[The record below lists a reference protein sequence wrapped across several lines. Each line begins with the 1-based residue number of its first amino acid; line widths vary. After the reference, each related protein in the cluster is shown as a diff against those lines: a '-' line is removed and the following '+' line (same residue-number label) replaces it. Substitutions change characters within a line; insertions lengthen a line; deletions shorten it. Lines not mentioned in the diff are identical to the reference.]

1 LNKTFNETIGNLQV
15 LVIKAGSWAISLFVV
30 AIYFSTSLAIILSGL
45 LGLLWLFSGQ
55 YKTLPEMLKN
65 NWVAASSLLLFAF
78 FMVGLSYSS
87 VSNIEALSM
96 LSKYREL
103 LFIPLLTVFLST
115 ERTRYWAWN
124 AFIISSVL
132 ILVISYLMHFGIL
145 NLNHQGDPAF
155 KSRITHS
162 IFISFFGFFC
172 AHKAYDGKAYQKL
185 YWLLFIACAYNLF
198 FIVEGRTGQLIAVS
212 LVLLFAVQRFTKQG
226 LVMTALV
233 VGILMLLFLN
243 YSDKATRFNEG
254 VVNMQSDLKPGPEQS
269 QTSMGQRYMF
279 WRYTLKL
286 IAEKPLFG
294 HGTGSFAK
302 EYERIASSETMMAKN
317 PHNEFLMVSVQLG
330 VVGLVI
336 YLGFLASQYYLS
348 KRLPHQ
354 EKYVAQGLL
363 LTLIITSLFN
373 TPIMDHAEGH
383 WFVMIIA
390 LCYASLSTGL
400 NTEINHA

>member
-1 LNKTFNETIGNLQV
+1 MTMFSVMFEKVNV
-15 LVIKAGSWAISLFVV
+15 WALKVGGICTALFIV
-30 AIYFSTSLAIILSGL
+30 AIYFSTSLAIMLSGL
-45 LGLLWLFSGQ
+45 LALLWLLSGQ
-55 YKTLPEMLKN
+55 FVVLPVTLKKN
-65 NWVAASSLLLFAF
+65 PVAAFSLLLLLCFI
-78 FMVGLSYSS
+78 VGLGYGVATHS
-87 VSNIEALSM
+87 EALSM

-103 LFIPLLTVFLST
+103 LFIPLLTAFLST

-132 ILVISYLMHFGIL
+132 ILVISYLMHFGIFS
-145 NLNHQGDPAF
+145 LNHQGDPTF

-172 AHKAYDGKAYQKL
+172 AHKAYDEKAYQKL

-212 LVLLFAVQRFTKQG
+212 LVLLFAVQRFTKRG
-226 LVMTALV
+226 LVMTVFV

-243 YSDKATRFNEG
+243 YSDKATRINSGFSST
-254 VVNMQSDLKPGPEQS
+254 QSYLQAHPENAES
-269 QTSMGQRYMF
+269 SMGARFTF
-279 WRYTLKL
+279 WKYSLKL
-286 IAEKPLFG
+286 VAEKPLFG

-302 EYERIASSETMMAKN
+302 EYERIASTETMMAKN

-330 VVGLVI
+330 VVGLLI

-348 KRLPHQ
+348 KKLANQ

-373 TPIMDHAEGH
+373 TPIMDHTEGH
-383 WFVMIIA
+383 WFVMMIT
-390 LCYASLSTGL
+390 LCYASLSTDL
-400 NTEINHA
+400 NAEINHA

>member
-1 LNKTFNETIGNLQV
+1 MISVMLERVNV
-15 LVIKAGSWAISLFVV
+15 WALKVGGICTALFIV
-30 AIYFSTSLAIILSGL
+30 AIYFSTSLAIMLSGL
-45 LGLLWLFSGQ
+45 LALLLLLSGQ
-55 YKTLPEMLKN
+55 FMQLPVILKKN
-65 NWVAASSLLLFAF
+65 PVAAFSLLLLLCFI
-78 FMVGLSYSS
+78 VGLGYGVATHS
-87 VSNIEALSM
+87 EALSM

-103 LFIPLLTVFLST
+103 LFIPLLTAFLST
-115 ERTRYWAWN
+115 ERTRSWAWN

-172 AHKAYDGKAYQKL
+172 AHKAYDGKADQKL

-212 LVLLFAVQRFTKQG
+212 LVLLFAVQRFTKRG
-226 LVMTALV
+226 LVMAVLV
-233 VGILMLLFLN
+233 VGILMALFLN

-279 WRYTLKL
+279 WRYSLEL

-302 EYERIASSETMMAKN
+302 EYERIASTETMMAKN

>member
-1 LNKTFNETIGNLQV
+1 MSNVMFEKIQILA
-15 LVIKAGSWAISLFVV
+15 IKFGGICTAAFIV
-30 AIYFSTSLAIILSGL
+30 AIYFSTSLATIISVSLV
-45 LGLLWLFSGQ
+45 LLWLLSGQ
-55 YKTLPEMLKN
+55 LKLIPFTLKKN
-65 NWVAASSLLLFAF
+65 PIAAWSLLLLLCFI
-78 FMVGLSYSS
+78 VGLCYGDATNSD
-87 VSNIEALSM
+87 ALSM

-103 LFIPLLTVFLST
+103 LFIPIVTVFLNA
-115 ERTRYWAWN
+115 ERSRYWAWN
-124 AFIISSVL
+124 AFILSSVL
-132 ILVISYLMHFGIL
+132 ILLISYLMHFGVL
-145 NLNHQGDPAF
+145 DLNHQGDPAF

-162 IFISFFGFFC
+162 IFISFFGFYC
-172 AHKAYDGKAYQKL
+172 AQKAYDGMAYQKV
-185 YWLLFIACAYNLF
+185 YWLLFIASAYNLF

-212 LVLLFAVQRFTKQG
+212 LVLLFAVQRFTKRG

-233 VGILMLLFLN
+233 VSILMLLFLN

-279 WRYTLKL
+279 WRYSLKL

-302 EYERIASSETMMAKN
+302 EYERIALNETMKTKN
-317 PHNEFLMVSVQLG
+317 PHNEFLMVGVQLG
-330 VVGLVI
+330 VVGLLV

-348 KRLPHQ
+348 KKLPYQ

-373 TPIMDHAEGH
+373 TPIMDHTEGH
-383 WFVMIIA
+383 WFLMMIA
-390 LCYASLSTGL
+390 LCFPSLSTVL
-400 NTEINHA
+400 KNEINHA

>member
-1 LNKTFNETIGNLQV
+1 MFSVMLERVND
-15 LVIKAGSWAISLFVV
+15 WALKVGGICTALFIVT
-30 AIYFSTSLAIILSGL
+30 IYFSTSLAIMLSGL
-45 LGLLWLFSGQ
+45 LALLWLLSGQ
-55 YKTLPEMLKN
+55 FIVLPVTLKKN
-65 NWVAASSLLLFAF
+65 PVAAFSLLLLLCFI
-78 FMVGLSYSS
+78 VGLGYGVATHS
-87 VSNIEALSM
+87 EALAM

-103 LFIPLLTVFLST
+103 LFIPLLTAFLST
-115 ERTRYWAWN
+115 ERTRSWAWN

-212 LVLLFAVQRFTKQG
+212 LVLLFAVQRFTKRG
-226 LVMTALV
+226 LVMTVFV
-233 VGILMLLFLN
+233 VGILMALFLN

-279 WRYTLKL
+279 WRYSLEL
-286 IAEKPLFG
+286 ITEKPLFG
-294 HGTGSFAK
+294 HGTGSFSK
-302 EYERIASSETMMAKN
+302 EYERITSTETMKARN
-317 PHNEFLMVSVQLG
+317 PHNEFLMISVQLG
-330 VVGLVI
+330 AVGLFI
-336 YLGFLASQYYLS
+336 YLGFLASQYLLS
-348 KRLPHQ
+348 KKLANQDRFILG
-354 EKYVAQGLL
+354 YSIRMYCGFRCL
-363 LTLIITSLFN
+363 
-373 TPIMDHAEGH
+373 MC
-383 WFVMIIA
+383 IA
-390 LCYASLSTGL
+390 K
-400 NTEINHA
+400 

>member
-1 LNKTFNETIGNLQV
+1 MISVMFEKVNV
-15 LVIKAGSWAISLFVV
+15 WALKVGGMCTALFIV

-45 LGLLWLFSGQ
+45 LALLWLLSGQ
-55 YKTLPEMLKN
+55 FMVLPVTLKKN
-65 NWVAASSLLLFAF
+65 PVAAFSLLLLLCFI
-78 FMVGLSYSS
+78 VGLGYG
-87 VSNIEALSM
+87 VATNGEAISM

-103 LFIPLLTVFLST
+103 LFIPLLTSFLST

-145 NLNHQGDPAF
+145 NLNNQGDPAF

-172 AHKAYDGKAYQKL
+172 AHKAYDGKAYKKL

-212 LVLLFAVQRFTKQG
+212 LVLLFAVQRFTKRG
-226 LVMTALV
+226 LIMTVFV

-279 WRYTLKL
+279 WRYSLEL

-302 EYERIASSETMMAKN
+302 EYERIASTETMMAKN

-330 VVGLVI
+330 VVGLLI
-336 YLGFLASQYYLS
+336 YLGFLASQYFLS
-348 KRLPHQ
+348 KKLADQ

-383 WFVMIIA
+383 WFLMMIA

-400 NTEINHA
+400 NAEINHA

>member
-1 LNKTFNETIGNLQV
+1 MISVMFEKVNV
-15 LVIKAGSWAISLFVV
+15 WALKVGGMCTALFIV

-45 LGLLWLFSGQ
+45 LALLWLLSGQ
-55 YKTLPEMLKN
+55 FMVLPVTLKKN
-65 NWVAASSLLLFAF
+65 PVAAFSLLLLLCFI
-78 FMVGLSYSS
+78 VGLGYG
-87 VSNIEALSM
+87 VATNGEAISM

-103 LFIPLLTVFLST
+103 LFIPLLTSFLST

-172 AHKAYDGKAYQKL
+172 AHKAYDGKAYKKL

-212 LVLLFAVQRFTKQG
+212 LILLFAVQRFTNRG
-226 LVMTALV
+226 LVMTVFV

-279 WRYTLKL
+279 WRYSLEL

-302 EYERIASSETMMAKN
+302 EYERIASTETMMAKN

-330 VVGLVI
+330 VVGLLI
-336 YLGFLASQYYLS
+336 YLGFLASQYFLS
-348 KRLPHQ
+348 KKLADQ

-383 WFVMIIA
+383 WFLMMIA

-400 NTEINHA
+400 NAEINHA

>member
-1 LNKTFNETIGNLQV
+1 MFSVMFEKVNV
-15 LVIKAGSWAISLFVV
+15 LALKVGGICTALFIV
-30 AIYFSTSLAIILSGL
+30 AIYFSTSLAIMLSGL
-45 LGLLWLFSGQ
+45 LALLWLLSGQ
-55 YKTLPEMLKN
+55 FMVLPVTLKKN
-65 NWVAASSLLLFAF
+65 PVAAFSLLLLLCFI
-78 FMVGLSYSS
+78 VGLGYGVATHS
-87 VSNIEALSM
+87 EALSM

-103 LFIPLLTVFLST
+103 LFIPLLTAFLST
-115 ERTRYWAWN
+115 ERTRSWAWN

-172 AHKAYDGKAYQKL
+172 AHKAYDEKAYQKL

-212 LVLLFAVQRFTKQG
+212 LVLLFAVQRFTKRG
-226 LVMTALV
+226 LVMTVLV
-233 VGILMLLFLN
+233 VCILMALFLN

-279 WRYTLKL
+279 WRYSMEL
-286 IAEKPLFG
+286 IAEKPLLG

-302 EYERIASSETMMAKN
+302 EYERITNTETMKAKN
-317 PHNEFLMVSVQLG
+317 PHNEFLMISVQLG
-330 VVGLVI
+330 AVGLFI

-348 KRLPHQ
+348 KKLANQ
-354 EKYVAQGLL
+354 EKCLAQGLL
-363 LTLIITSLFN
+363 FTLIITSLFN
-373 TPIMDHAEGH
+373 TPIMDHTEGH
-383 WFVMIIA
+383 WFLMMIA
-390 LCYASLSTGL
+390 LCFSSLSTGL

>member
-1 LNKTFNETIGNLQV
+1 MSNVMFEKIQILA
-15 LVIKAGSWAISLFVV
+15 IKFGGICTAAFIV
-30 AIYFSTSLAIILSGL
+30 AIYFSTSLATIISVSLV
-45 LGLLWLFSGQ
+45 LLWLLSGQ
-55 YKTLPEMLKN
+55 LKLIPFTLKKN
-65 NWVAASSLLLFAF
+65 PIAAWSLLLLLCFI
-78 FMVGLSYSS
+78 VGLCYGDATNSD
-87 VSNIEALSM
+87 ALSM

-103 LFIPLLTVFLST
+103 LFIPIVTVFLNA
-115 ERTRYWAWN
+115 ERSRYWAWN
-124 AFIISSVL
+124 AFILSSVL
-132 ILVISYLMHFGIL
+132 ILGISYLMHFGVL
-145 NLNHQGDPAF
+145 DLNHQGDPAF

-172 AHKAYDGKAYQKL
+172 AHKAYDGKADQKL

-212 LVLLFAVQRFTKQG
+212 LVLLFAVQRFTKRG
-226 LVMTALV
+226 LVMAVLV
-233 VGILMLLFLN
+233 VGILMALFLN

-279 WRYTLKL
+279 WRYSLEL

-302 EYERIASSETMMAKN
+302 EYERIASTETMMAKN

-330 VVGLVI
+330 VVGLLI
-336 YLGFLASQYYLS
+336 YLGFLASQYFLS
-348 KRLPHQ
+348 KKLADQ

-383 WFVMIIA
+383 WFLMMIA

-400 NTEINHA
+400 NAEINHA

>member
-1 LNKTFNETIGNLQV
+1 MSNVMFEKIQILA
-15 LVIKAGSWAISLFVV
+15 IKFGGICTASFIV
-30 AIYFSTSLAIILSGL
+30 AIYFSTSLATIISVSLV
-45 LGLLWLFSGQ
+45 LLWLLSGQ
-55 YKTLPEMLKN
+55 LKLIPFTLKKN
-65 NWVAASSLLLFAF
+65 PIAAWSLLLLLCFI
-78 FMVGLSYSS
+78 VGLCYGDATNSD
-87 VSNIEALSM
+87 ALSM

-103 LFIPLLTVFLST
+103 LFIPIVTVFLNA
-115 ERTRYWAWN
+115 ERSRYWAWN
-124 AFIISSVL
+124 AFILSSVL
-132 ILVISYLMHFGIL
+132 ILLISYLMHFGVL
-145 NLNHQGDPAF
+145 DLNHQGDPAF

-162 IFISFFGFFC
+162 IFISFFGFYC
-172 AHKAYDGKAYQKL
+172 AQKAYDGMAYQKV
-185 YWLLFIACAYNLF
+185 YWLLFIASAYNLF

-212 LVLLFAVQRFTKQG
+212 LVLLFAVQRFTKRG

-233 VGILMLLFLN
+233 VSILMLLFLN

-279 WRYTLKL
+279 WRYSLKL

-302 EYERIASSETMMAKN
+302 EYERIALNETMKTKN
-317 PHNEFLMVSVQLG
+317 PHNEFLMVGVQLG
-330 VVGLVI
+330 VVGLLV

-348 KRLPHQ
+348 KKLPYQ

-373 TPIMDHAEGH
+373 TPIMDHTEGH
-383 WFVMIIA
+383 WFLMMIA
-390 LCYASLSTGL
+390 LCFSSLSTDFK
-400 NTEINHA
+400 TEINHA

>member
-1 LNKTFNETIGNLQV
+1 MFSVMLERVNV
-15 LVIKAGSWAISLFVV
+15 WALKVGGICTALFIV
-30 AIYFSTSLAIILSGL
+30 AIYFSTSLAIMLSGL
-45 LGLLWLFSGQ
+45 LALLWLLSGQ
-55 YKTLPEMLKN
+55 FIVLPVTLKKN
-65 NWVAASSLLLFAF
+65 PVAAFSLLLLLCFI
-78 FMVGLSYSS
+78 VGLGYGVATHS
-87 VSNIEALSM
+87 EALAM

-103 LFIPLLTVFLST
+103 LFIPLLTAFLST
-115 ERTRYWAWN
+115 ERTRSWAWN

-212 LVLLFAVQRFTKQG
+212 LVLLFAVQRFTKRG
-226 LVMTALV
+226 LVMTVFV
-233 VGILMLLFLN
+233 VGILMALFLN

-279 WRYTLKL
+279 WRYSLEL
-286 IAEKPLFG
+286 ITEKPLFG

-302 EYERIASSETMMAKN
+302 EYERITSTETMKAKN
-317 PHNEFLMVSVQLG
+317 PHNEFLMISVQLG
-330 VVGLVI
+330 AVGLFI

-348 KRLPHQ
+348 KKLANQ
-354 EKYVAQGLL
+354 ERCVAQGLL

-373 TPIMDHAEGH
+373 TPIMDHTEGH
-383 WFVMIIA
+383 CFVMMVA
-390 LCYASLSTGL
+390 LCFSSLSTDL
-400 NTEINHA
+400 KNELNHA

>member
-1 LNKTFNETIGNLQV
+1 MSNVMFEKIQILA
-15 LVIKAGSWAISLFVV
+15 IKFGGICTAAFIV
-30 AIYFSTSLAIILSGL
+30 AIYFSTSLATIISVSLV
-45 LGLLWLFSGQ
+45 LLWLLSGQ
-55 YKTLPEMLKN
+55 LKLIPFTLKKN
-65 NWVAASSLLLFAF
+65 PIAAWSLLLLLCFI
-78 FMVGLSYSS
+78 VGLCYGDATNSD
-87 VSNIEALSM
+87 ALSM

-103 LFIPLLTVFLST
+103 LFIPIVTVFLNA
-115 ERTRYWAWN
+115 ERSRYWAWN
-124 AFIISSVL
+124 AFILSSVL
-132 ILVISYLMHFGIL
+132 ILLISYLMHFGVL
-145 NLNHQGDPAF
+145 DLNHQGDPAF

-162 IFISFFGFFC
+162 IFISFFGFYC
-172 AHKAYDGKAYQKL
+172 AQKAYDGMAYQKV
-185 YWLLFIACAYNLF
+185 YWLLFIASAYNLF

-212 LVLLFAVQRFTKQG
+212 LVLLFAVQRFTKRG

-233 VGILMLLFLN
+233 VSILMLLFLN

-279 WRYTLKL
+279 WRYSLKL

-302 EYERIASSETMMAKN
+302 EYERIALNETMKTKN
-317 PHNEFLMVSVQLG
+317 PHNEFLMVGVQLG
-330 VVGLVI
+330 VVGLLV

-348 KRLPHQ
+348 KKLPYQ

-373 TPIMDHAEGH
+373 TPIMDHTEGH
-383 WFVMIIA
+383 WFLMMIA
-390 LCYASLSTGL
+390 LCFSSLSTDFK
-400 NTEINHA
+400 TEINHA

>member
-1 LNKTFNETIGNLQV
+1 MSSV
-15 LVIKAGSWAISLFVV
+15 LFEKMNVWAIKFGGICTALFIV
-30 AIYFSTSLAIILSGL
+30 AIYFSTSLAIMLSGL
-45 LGLLWLFSGQ
+45 LALLWLLSGQ
-55 YKTLPEMLKN
+55 FMVLPVTLKKN
-65 NWVAASSLLLFAF
+65 PVAAWSLLLLLCFL
-78 FMVGLSYSS
+78 VGLSYGVATHS
-87 VSNIEALSM
+87 EALSM

-103 LFIPLLTVFLST
+103 LFIPLLTAFLST

-132 ILVISYLMHFGIL
+132 ILVISYLMHFGIF

-172 AHKAYDGKAYQKL
+172 AHKAYDEKAYQKL

-212 LVLLFAVQRFTKQG
+212 LVLLFAVQRFTKRG
-226 LVMTALV
+226 LVMTVFV

-279 WRYTLKL
+279 WRYSMEL
-286 IAEKPLFG
+286 IAEKPLLG

-302 EYERIASSETMMAKN
+302 EYERITSTETMKAKN

-330 VVGLVI
+330 AVGLFI

-348 KRLPHQ
+348 KKLANQ
-354 EKYVAQGLL
+354 EKCLAQGLL

-373 TPIMDHAEGH
+373 TPIMDHTEGH
-383 WFVMIIA
+383 WFVMMIA
-390 LCYASLSTGL
+390 LCFSSLSTDL
-400 NTEINHA
+400 KNEINHA

>member
-1 LNKTFNETIGNLQV
+1 MFSVMLERVND
-15 LVIKAGSWAISLFVV
+15 WALKVGGICTALFIV
-30 AIYFSTSLAIILSGL
+30 AIYFSTSLAIMLSGL
-45 LGLLWLFSGQ
+45 LALLWLLSGQ
-55 YKTLPEMLKN
+55 FIVLPVTLKKN
-65 NWVAASSLLLFAF
+65 PVAAFSLLLLLCFI
-78 FMVGLSYSS
+78 VGLGYG
-87 VSNIEALSM
+87 VATKGEAISM

-103 LFIPLLTVFLST
+103 LFIPLLTAFLST
-115 ERTRYWAWN
+115 ERTRSWAWN

-212 LVLLFAVQRFTKQG
+212 LVLLFAVQRFTKRG
-226 LVMTALV
+226 LVMTVFV
-233 VGILMLLFLN
+233 VGILMALFLN

-279 WRYTLKL
+279 WRYSLEL
-286 IAEKPLFG
+286 ITEKPLFG

-302 EYERIASSETMMAKN
+302 EYERITSTETMKAKN
-317 PHNEFLMVSVQLG
+317 PHNEFLMISVQLG
-330 VVGLVI
+330 AVGLFI

-348 KRLPHQ
+348 KKLANQ
-354 EKYVAQGLL
+354 ERCVAQGLL

-373 TPIMDHAEGH
+373 TPIMDHTEGH
-383 WFVMIIA
+383 WFVMMIA
-390 LCYASLSTGL
+390 LCFSSLSTDL
-400 NTEINHA
+400 KNELNHA

>member
-1 LNKTFNETIGNLQV
+1 MISVMLERVNV
-15 LVIKAGSWAISLFVV
+15 WALKVGGICTALFIV
-30 AIYFSTSLAIILSGL
+30 AIYFSTSLAIMLSGL
-45 LGLLWLFSGQ
+45 LALLLLLSGQ
-55 YKTLPEMLKN
+55 FMQLPVILKKN
-65 NWVAASSLLLFAF
+65 PVAAFSLLLLLCFI
-78 FMVGLSYSS
+78 VGLGYGVATHS
-87 VSNIEALSM
+87 EALSM

-103 LFIPLLTVFLST
+103 LFIPLLTAFLST
-115 ERTRYWAWN
+115 ERTRSWAWN

-172 AHKAYDGKAYQKL
+172 AHKAYDGKADQKL

-212 LVLLFAVQRFTKQG
+212 LVLLFAVQRFTKRG
-226 LVMTALV
+226 LVMAVLV
-233 VGILMLLFLN
+233 VGILMALFLN

>member
-1 LNKTFNETIGNLQV
+1 MFEKVNV
-15 LVIKAGSWAISLFVV
+15 WALKVGGICTALFIV
-30 AIYFSTSLAIILSGL
+30 AIYFSTSLAIMLSGL
-45 LGLLWLFSGQ
+45 LALLWLLSGQ
-55 YKTLPEMLKN
+55 FMVLPVTLKKN
-65 NWVAASSLLLFAF
+65 PVAAFSLLLLLCF
-78 FMVGLSYSS
+78 FVGLSYGVATHS
-87 VSNIEALSM
+87 EALAM

-103 LFIPLLTVFLST
+103 LFIPLLTAFLST

-172 AHKAYDGKAYQKL
+172 AHKAYDRKTYQKL

-212 LVLLFAVQRFTKQG
+212 LVLLFAVQRFTKRG
-226 LVMTALV
+226 LVMTVFV
-233 VGILMLLFLN
+233 VSILMALFLN

-279 WRYTLKL
+279 WRYSIEL
-286 IAEKPLFG
+286 IAEKPLLG

-302 EYERIASSETMMAKN
+302 EYERITSTETMKAKN

-330 VVGLVI
+330 VVGLLI
-336 YLGFLASQYYLS
+336 YLGFLVSQYYLS
-348 KRLPHQ
+348 KKLANQ
-354 EKYVAQGLL
+354 EKCLAQGLL
-363 LTLIITSLFN
+363 FTLIITSLFN
-373 TPIMDHAEGH
+373 TPIMDHTEGH
-383 WFVMIIA
+383 WFLMMIA
-390 LCYASLSTGL
+390 LCFSSLSTDFK
-400 NTEINHA
+400 TEINHA

>member
-1 LNKTFNETIGNLQV
+1 MSNVMFEKIQILA
-15 LVIKAGSWAISLFVV
+15 IKFGGICTAAFIV
-30 AIYFSTSLAIILSGL
+30 AIYFSTSLATIISVSLV
-45 LGLLWLFSGQ
+45 LLWLLSGQ
-55 YKTLPEMLKN
+55 LKLIPFTLKKN
-65 NWVAASSLLLFAF
+65 PIAAWSLLLLLCFI
-78 FMVGLSYSS
+78 VGLCYGDATNSD
-87 VSNIEALSM
+87 ALSM

-103 LFIPLLTVFLST
+103 LFIPIVTVFLNA
-115 ERTRYWAWN
+115 ERSRYWAWN
-124 AFIISSVL
+124 AFILSSVL
-132 ILVISYLMHFGIL
+132 ILLISYLMHFGVL
-145 NLNHQGDPAF
+145 DLNHQGDPAF

-162 IFISFFGFFC
+162 IFISFFGFYC
-172 AHKAYDGKAYQKL
+172 AQKAYDGMAYQKV

-212 LVLLFAVQRFTKQG
+212 LVLLFAVQRFTKRG

-233 VGILMLLFLN
+233 VSILMLLFLN

-279 WRYTLKL
+279 WRYSLKL

-302 EYERIASSETMMAKN
+302 EYERIALTETMKTKN
-317 PHNEFLMVSVQLG
+317 PHNEFLMVGVQLG
-330 VVGLVI
+330 VVGLLV

-348 KRLPHQ
+348 KKLPYQ

-373 TPIMDHAEGH
+373 TPIMDHTEGH
-383 WFVMIIA
+383 WFLMMIA
-390 LCYASLSTGL
+390 LCFSSLSTDFK
-400 NTEINHA
+400 TEINHA